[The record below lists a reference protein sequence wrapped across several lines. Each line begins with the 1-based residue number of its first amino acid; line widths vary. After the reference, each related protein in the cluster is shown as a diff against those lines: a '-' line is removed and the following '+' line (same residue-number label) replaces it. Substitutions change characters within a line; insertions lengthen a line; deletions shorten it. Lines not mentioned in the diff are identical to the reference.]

1 MTDQQPKEV
10 VPALKAPKGTCD
22 THVHFYND
30 RFPLSPTSWLSP
42 PNFTVPQYRA
52 MCGRLGIDRVVIVQ
66 PTSYGADNRCVLSAA
81 AEFGPDS
88 RLVVVVDT
96 SVSDNELAGLHDL
109 GARGVRF
116 HMLRGGVLGWNIMEE
131 MAARVAPL
139 GWHLQVQLDGF
150 ELPEREAILKALP
163 SNVVIDHMGRYSRP
177 IAPDHPAFQS
187 LLRLVDTGRFSV
199 KLSGS
204 YLISAEGP
212 PSYGD
217 VAPLARTLVEHAPE
231 RMLWASDW
239 PHPSEA
245 HKPDDAWLIDL
256 LLQWAPSEALQQAIL
271 VDNPARV
278 YGF

>member
-1 MTDQQPKEV
+1 MTEQQQQDA
-10 VPALKAPKGTCD
+10 VPTLKAPKGTCD

-30 RFPLSPTSWLSP
+30 RFPLAPTSWLSP
-42 PNFTVPQYRA
+42 PNYSVPQYRA
-52 MCGRLGIDRVVIVQ
+52 MCDRVGIDRVVIVQ
-66 PTSYGADNRCVLSAA
+66 PTSYGADNRCILDASAQ
-81 AEFGPDS
+81 FGPDS

-96 SVSDNELAGLHDL
+96 TVSDTELQGLHDL

-116 HMLRGGVLGWNIMEE
+116 HMLRGGVLGWDIMEE
-131 MAARVAPL
+131 MAARVAPF

-150 ELPEREAILKALP
+150 ELPEREAMLKSLG

-187 LLRLVDTGRFSV
+187 LLRLVDTGRFHV

-204 YLISAEGP
+204 YLISAEGAP
-212 PSYGD
+212 LYSD

-239 PHPSEA
+239 PHPSEE

-256 LLQWAPSEALQQAIL
+256 LLQWAPSEAQRQAIL